1 LRRGQEKSGLVKN
14 NLAINEDT
22 ISGKVHAVITLMMRR
37 ITKEN
42 TSTIPWCDFVGD
54 SGGGVEVAK
63 KTKNKKR

>member
-1 LRRGQEKSGLVKN
+1 
-14 NLAINEDT
+14 
-22 ISGKVHAVITLMMRR
+22 MMRR

-63 KTKNKKR
+63 KTKNKKRRVVEMHVMKGKIWSGSANGFGG

>member
-1 LRRGQEKSGLVKN
+1 
-14 NLAINEDT
+14 
-22 ISGKVHAVITLMMRR
+22 MMRR

-63 KTKNKKR
+63 KTKNKKRRVVEMRVMKEKIWSGSANGFGG